1 MKSTR
6 LSQFLARV
14 CLLSG
19 VISLGALA
27 LFVAALLQH
36 QNVSVLATLITGG
49 IVALSWFGVFMI
61 RHRTGYGPL
70 SALLDLIQYG

>member
-6 LSQFLARV
+6 FSQFLARA

-27 LFVAALLQH
+27 LFIAALVGH
-36 QNVSVLATLITGG
+36 QSVSTMGTIITAG
-49 IVALSWFGVFMI
+49 IVVLSWVGVFVI
-61 RHRTGYGPL
+61 RKRTGYGPL